1 MVEHRITLIE
11 SRALGPRYPAG
22 RAPRL
27 SVGDALFISH
37 VAFLVLAALTL
48 IAGVAVVLLNGAV
61 ERDKDRT
68 LASYQSDAEIRIHT
82 ASADAAEAIE
92 RAVEGRIDALT
103 TTQRTAMLVRE
114 AAALNARAPVAG
126 APAAEARPAADPI
139 IETVVERTL
148 SSDQRARMVGVL
160 IQHPGQV
167 TVLSGRGAEA
177 ERYAGALKVLFNVS
191 GWTVESGV
199 VTQPRIPLAPL
210 SVVLG
215 ISEQDLTVRH
225 AFEAAGVA
233 VTDRPRSPIDRPT
246 TIYVGS

>member
-1 MVEHRITLIE
+1 MAEHRITLIE
-11 SRALGPRYPAG
+11 PRALRPRYPAG
-22 RAPRL
+22 RVFRPT
-27 SVGDALFISH
+27 VGDALFLSH

-48 IAGVAVVLLNGAV
+48 IAGIAVVLLSGAV
-61 ERDKDRT
+61 ERDKDRA
-68 LASYQSDAEIRIHT
+68 LATYQSDAEIRIHS
-82 ASADAAEAIE
+82 ASADAAEALE

-103 TTQRTAMLVRE
+103 TTERTAMLVRE
-114 AAALNARAPVAG
+114 AAALNAQAPVAN
-126 APAAEARPAADPI
+126 APATEARPAADPI
-139 IETVVERTL
+139 VEREVERTL
-148 SSDQRARMVGVL
+148 SSDQRARMIGVL

-167 TVLSGRGAEA
+167 TLLNGRGAEA

-191 GWTVESGV
+191 GWTVESGI

-215 ISEQDLTVRH
+215 FSEQDLAVRQ

-233 VTDRPRSPIDRPT
+233 VTERPRSPVDRPT